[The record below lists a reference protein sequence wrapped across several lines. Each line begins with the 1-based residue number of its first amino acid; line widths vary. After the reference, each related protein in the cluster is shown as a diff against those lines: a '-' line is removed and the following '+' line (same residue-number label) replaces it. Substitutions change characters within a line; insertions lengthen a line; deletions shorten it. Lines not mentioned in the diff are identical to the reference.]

1 MCITEDKLV
10 ESYGK
15 ATPRERFRLIYKN
28 YSIFPQ
34 LVDCYEIGLFNRIL
48 FEVEYNRRKKNDDDL
63 GVRIQTSHRSDPTA
77 AKAIEHIMICDAIE
91 ECNFSGNILKETDA
105 PEKHKRDILTIHMMR
120 REYEAGLVEAE
131 IGGKKCL
138 IRTDIDWD
146 QVDEKGRTNTQRVER
161 ELAPLDKNGDS
172 IQLHHI
178 GQHKDSPLAELTFEE
193 HRCGGNDTILHDK
206 SIESEAHG
214 EGNNWDNE
222 RQNYWQNRADYNNN
236 GGQET

>member
-77 AKAIEHIMICDAIE
+77 AKAIEHIMIRDAIE
-91 ECNFSGNILKETDA
+91 ECNFSGNILKETDD

-120 REYEAGLVEAE
+120 REYEVFDS
-131 IGGKKCL
+131 CL
-138 IRTDIDWD
+138 KTLP
-146 QVDEKGRTNTQRVER
+146 GREYRITY
-161 ELAPLDKNGDS
+161 DY
-172 IQLHHI
+172 I
-178 GQHKDSPLAELTFEE
+178 HKDRKVSEIAE
-193 HRCGGNDTILHDK
+193 
-206 SIESEAHG
+206 G
-214 EGNNWDNE
+214 ED
-222 RQNYWQNRADYNNN
+222 RADQSIRNLLVATRKTLESRTIPFFR
-236 GGQET
+236 ETI

>member
-34 LVDCYEIGLFNRIL
+34 LVDCYETGLFNRIL

-77 AKAIEHIMICDAIE
+77 AKAIEHIMIRDAIE
-91 ECNFSGNILKETDA
+91 ECNFSGNILKETDD

-120 REYEAGLVEAE
+120 R
-131 IGGKKCL
+131 
-138 IRTDIDWD
+138 
-146 QVDEKGRTNTQRVER
+146 
-161 ELAPLDKNGDS
+161 
-172 IQLHHI
+172 
-178 GQHKDSPLAELTFEE
+178 
-193 HRCGGNDTILHDK
+193 
-206 SIESEAHG
+206 
-214 EGNNWDNE
+214 
-222 RQNYWQNRADYNNN
+222 
-236 GGQET
+236 

>member
-1 MCITEDKLV
+1 MEGADRPVDDRLAPTGTEWRTNMCITEDKLV

-77 AKAIEHIMICDAIE
+77 AKAIEHIMIRDAIE
-91 ECNFSGNILKETDA
+91 ECNFSGNILKETDD

-120 REYEAGLVEAE
+120 REYEVFDTSLKAL
-131 IGGKKCL
+131 
-138 IRTDIDWD
+138 
-146 QVDEKGRTNTQRVER
+146 
-161 ELAPLDKNGDS
+161 
-172 IQLHHI
+172 
-178 GQHKDSPLAELTFEE
+178 PLAEFKITYSHLHDGRKLVEIAEE
-193 HRCGGNDTILHDK
+193 EDKAYQTILNIVSK
-206 SIESEAHG
+206 TRKKL
-214 EGNNWDNE
+214 EGKTIAFFRE
-222 RQNYWQNRADYNNN
+222 TI
-236 GGQET
+236 QEG